1 MEEKFQR
8 DDAQHTQTHTHTYYS
23 TPSQPERSLITTE
36 VEEKEEKTVSGVCVL
51 GRHQIPP
58 QPQQQQH
65 FIFLFSS
72 SH

>member
-36 VEEKEEKTVSGVCVL
+36 VEEKEEKKTVSGVCVL
-51 GRHQIPP
+51 GRHQIP

-72 SH
+72 H

>member
-1 MEEKFQR
+1 
-8 DDAQHTQTHTHTYYS
+8 
-23 TPSQPERSLITTE
+23 
-36 VEEKEEKTVSGVCVL
+36 VEEKEEKKTVSGVCVL